1 MGLLGG
7 CGGKF
12 WEGEERKCTI
22 NKGCLVAQIKVSQ
35 VIKMFPKSNS
45 LHGTYILLMI
55 ISFIDIN
62 VLYKRENL
70 YFILCSREV
79 GKELFLCWL
88 VLSFF

>member
-1 MGLLGG
+1 M
-7 CGGKF
+7 
-12 WEGEERKCTI
+12 I
-22 NKGCLVAQIKVSQ
+22 NKGWVVAQIKVSQ

-62 VLYKRENL
+62 FLYKRENL
-70 YFILCSREV
+70 YFILCREV
-79 GKELFLCWL
+79 GKELFLYWL